1 MTNFIRFLISLPD
14 VPSTDTLSCQIM
26 LAFLSGLKDTDGKSA
41 IWLLIS
47 QILQLLGRNEL
58 VKMTGST
65 SHVTRY
71 STLYELVILTDETTS
86 SSDEGISKKE
96 QEKPASSTPT
106 SRPQVSP
113 DSSPSS
119 NDSGKCHAAK
129 LSTADLLVYAQP
141 LLDQPIKTK
150 LVVSLKSHNKLTE
163 DLLKQL
169 LSRIPYQNGHIFG
182 LEINT
187 ARATLYS
194 VHLISEELVHI
205 YCHSPFE
212 FTFFNENTRKST
224 FNFDSF
230 WKMVLAIG
238 HVLQDDGP

>member
-1 MTNFIRFLISLPD
+1 
-14 VPSTDTLSCQIM
+14 M

-41 IWLLIS
+41 VWLLIS
-47 QILQLLGRNEL
+47 QILQLLDRKEL

-65 SHVTRY
+65 SHVSRY
-71 STLYELVILTDETTS
+71 STLYELETLMEETAS
-86 SSDEGISKKE
+86 SSDEGVSKKE
-96 QEKPASSTPT
+96 QEKPVFRTPN
-106 SRPQVSP
+106 SKPQVSP

-119 NDSGKCHAAK
+119 SNDSGECLAAK
-129 LSTADLLVYAQP
+129 LSTADLLVYVQP
-141 LLDQPIKTK
+141 LLDRSIRTK
-150 LVVSLKSHNKLTE
+150 LVVSLKSHNQVTD

-194 VHLISEELVHI
+194 VKAISKELVHI
-205 YCHSPFE
+205 YRNSPFE
-212 FTFFNENTRKST
+212 FTFFNENAGKST
-224 FNFDSF
+224 FNLDSF
-230 WKMVLAIG
+230 WNMILAIG